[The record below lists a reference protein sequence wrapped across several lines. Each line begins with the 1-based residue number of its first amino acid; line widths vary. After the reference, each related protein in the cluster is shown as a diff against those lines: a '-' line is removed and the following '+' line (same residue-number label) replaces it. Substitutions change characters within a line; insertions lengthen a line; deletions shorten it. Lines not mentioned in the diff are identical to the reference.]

1 MPIKCTVF
9 EIGEIPEEFHAK
21 IGDTHYRGLQSYYP
35 GDGYFK
41 PLEEVVNID
50 NCLALKWHKGFYYEK
65 GDDPLGDWFMSKGI
79 KLCEEVKI
87 DIS

>member
-1 MPIKCTVF
+1 
-9 EIGEIPEEFHAK
+9 
-21 IGDTHYRGLQSYYP
+21 
-35 GDGYFK
+35 
-41 PLEEVVNID
+41 LEEVVNID